1 MIAFGISSSFFNI
14 NSIQVIGQDK
24 IPKQSIINASS
35 IPKGENIFKINKKVG
50 INNIEKLPYIKD
62 VKIKRDLPRGIII
75 NIIERKA
82 IFQIKEISA
91 ILLLDKDG
99 YILDKLDS
107 KIENLPMIVGLS
119 LANNMAGQCIFSDID
134 ENMELKFIQEGHAIG
149 ILEKMED
156 INMENKDE
164 INILLNKGIYVAF
177 GTLDNVEYKLSLLN
191 EVLLDIIKKETDC
204 KMILMN
210 KGDNP
215 IIVLNDD

>member
-35 IPKGENIFKINKKVG
+35 IPKGENIFKINKKIG

-75 NIIERKA
+75 NVIERKA